1 MISVFDIYKVGIGPS
16 SSHTVGPM
24 KAAKQFIDDLRAT
37 GKIREVTQITVDV
50 HGSLSLTGKGHHT
63 DIAILMG
70 LAGNSPET
78 VDIDAIPEFIHR
90 VEQTRRLPIGLHCH
104 TVDFPPSA
112 MNFIDEPLALHE
124 NGLKIHAYIDGEVS
138 FTKTYYSTGG
148 GFIVDEENF
157 GLTQGETADVK
168 YPFNSAAK
176 LVEHCQ
182 ANALSISALMAENE
196 KSFRTEQETHHQ
208 FSIIW
213 TTMLAAIER
222 GSKTEGLL
230 AGPLRVPRRA
240 AALKRQLEA
249 SDGFNTDPMNI
260 IDWVNMFALAVS
272 EENAAGGR
280 VVTAPTNGAAGIIPA
295 VLAYY
300 DKFIRPLTRDEYT
313 KFFLASGAIGI
324 LYKTNASI
332 SGAEVGCQ
340 GEVGVSCSMAAAGLA
355 ELMGASASQV
365 CQAAE
370 IGMEHNLGL
379 TCDPVGGQVQV
390 PCIER
395 NAIAAVK
402 AINASRMAMRRTSE
416 PCVSLDKVIETMYET
431 GKDMNAKYRETSQG
445 GLAIKVL
452 NVGDIKKAHTCT

>member
-1 MISVFDIYKVGIGPS
+1 MISVFDIYKIGIGPS

-37 GKIREVTQITVDV
+37 GKIRDVTQITVDV

-70 LAGNSPET
+70 LAGNLPET

-90 VEQTRRLPIGLHCH
+90 VETTRRLPIGLHCH
-104 TVDFPPSA
+104 TVDFPASA
-112 MNFIDEPLALHE
+112 MNFIDEPLPLHE
-124 NGLKIHAYIDGEVS
+124 NGLKIHAYIDGDVV

-157 GLTQGETADVK
+157 GLTQGDTADVK
-168 YPFNSAAK
+168 YPFTNAAE
-176 LVEHCQ
+176 LVVHCNE
-182 ANALSISALMAENE
+182 NALSISALMLENE
-196 KSFRTEQETHHQ
+196 RSFRSENEIYQS
-208 FSIIW
+208 FSNIW
-213 TTMLAAIER
+213 TAMAESIER
-222 GSKTEGLL
+222 GCKTEGLL

-249 SDGFNTDPMNI
+249 TDGFNSDPMAI
-260 IDWVNMFALAVS
+260 IDWVNMFALAVR

-300 DKFIRPLTRDEYT
+300 NKFIRPLTREEQT
-313 KFFLASGAIGI
+313 KFYLASGAVGI
-324 LYKTNASI
+324 LYKTNASN
-332 SGAEVGCQ
+332 SGAEEGCL
-340 GEVGVSCSMAAAGLA
+340 GEVGVSCSMGAAGLA
-355 ELMGASASQV
+355 ELMGASPAQV
-365 CQAAE
+365 CIAAE
-370 IGMEHNLGL
+370 IGMEHTLGL

-416 PCVSLDKVIETMYET
+416 PCVSLDKVIETMYAT
-431 GKDMNAKYRETSQG
+431 GKDMNAKYRETSLG